1 MKNLDNKQWKEG
13 SERNSD
19 SQILDVRTPE
29 EFAEGYIPTAKLIN
43 IQNPSE
49 FTSGVEKLDKEK
61 SYYVYCRS
69 GKRSEMACQVMEN
82 MGFKDLNNLAT
93 GIMKWDGSIEK

>member
-1 MKNLDNKQWKEG
+1 MKNLNNKDWRQGFEN
-13 SERNSD
+13 NSNAE
-19 SQILDVRTPE
+19 IIDVRTPD
-29 EFAEGYIPTAKLIN
+29 EFAEGFIPKAKLIN

-49 FTSGVEKLDKEK
+49 FTSGVEQLDKDK

-82 MGFKDLNNLAT
+82 MGFKDVNNLET
-93 GIMKWDGSIEK
+93 GIIEWDGSIEK

>member
-1 MKNLDNKQWKEG
+1 MKNLENKQWREG
-13 SERNSD
+13 YENAD
-19 SQILDVRTPE
+19 HAEIIDVRTPE

-49 FTSGVEKLDKEK
+49 FTDGVEKLDKDK
-61 SYYVYCRS
+61 PYYIYCRS

-82 MGFKDLNNLAT
+82 MGFKEVNNLAT
-93 GIMKWDGSIEK
+93 GIMKWDGKIEK